1 MLSPMFGRRLE
12 DEIPFIKERYL
23 KSAAR
28 MCRNADLEEAPSNGV
43 LRTAMLLVF
52 APMFWGRAI
61 LLFFL
66 RFGGV
71 VLGVPFCIKCEGVVI
86 SVVKSVCECDAVA
99 VNILEK
105 YI

>member
-23 KSAAR
+23 KSAAW
-28 MCRNADLEEAPSNGV
+28 MCRNADLQEAPTSNVV

-71 VLGVPFCIKCEGVVI
+71 AGVPFCIKCDGVVI
-86 SVVKSVCECDAVA
+86 TVV
-99 VNILEK
+99 
-105 YI
+105 

>member
-1 MLSPMFGRRLE
+1 MLSPMFGRRLA
-12 DEIPFIKERYL
+12 DVIPFIIKERCL
-23 KSAAR
+23 QSVAW
-28 MCRNADLEEAPSNGV
+28 MCRNADLQEAPSNGV

-71 VLGVPFCIKCEGVVI
+71 VGVPFCIKCEGVVI
-86 SVVKSVCECDAVA
+86 TVV
-99 VNILEK
+99 
-105 YI
+105 

>member
-23 KSAAR
+23 KSAAW
-28 MCRNADLEEAPSNGV
+28 MCRNADLQEAPSNGV

-71 VLGVPFCIKCEGVVI
+71 VGVPFCIKCEGVVI
-86 SVVKSVCECDAVA
+86 TVVKSVCEFDAA
-99 VNILEK
+99 GVNILEK

>member
-23 KSAAR
+23 KSAAW
-28 MCRNADLEEAPSNGV
+28 MCRNADLQEAPTSNGV

-71 VLGVPFCIKCEGVVI
+71 VGVPFCIKCEGVVI
-86 SVVKSVCECDAVA
+86 TVV
-99 VNILEK
+99 
-105 YI
+105 